1 MATNPYKSF
10 MSFLWVRNNNFNW
23 AWANGLPVSL
33 QQVSLLF
40 DYPECGMFGLV
51 MGFRRMKCPFS
62 KGLFQFLFN
71 YLTISW
77 SKGSIASSEWVLTQK
92 DERVVLLSFSKRTA
106 LSNSL
111 NRNKIPGAEGQ
122 LPFLNESFQK
132 GQPSTTNSIEIKFL
146 EQRVY
151 YLFWV

>member
-1 MATNPYKSF
+1 MSSSFQKSF
-10 MSFLWVRNNNFNW
+10 KQIKHSSQVCPALDILGEVSNPW
-23 AWANGLPVSL
+23 ALPTWRLSL
-33 QQVSLLF
+33 QQASLLF

-62 KGLFQFLFN
+62 KGLFHFLFN

-77 SKGSIASSEWVLTQK
+77 SKGSIASSEWVLIQK

-122 LPFLNESFQK
+122 LPFLNESFK
-132 GQPSTTNSIEIKFL
+132 KKDYLQPQT
-146 EQRVY
+146 Q
-151 YLFWV
+151 